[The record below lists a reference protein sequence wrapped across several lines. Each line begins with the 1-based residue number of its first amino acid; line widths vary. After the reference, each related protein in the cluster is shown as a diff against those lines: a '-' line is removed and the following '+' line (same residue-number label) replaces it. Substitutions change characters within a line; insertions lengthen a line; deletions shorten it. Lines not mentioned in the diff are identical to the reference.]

1 MKEMNRYLLS
11 NRMLFMAFLIAAALG
26 AKAQNL
32 TDLKTNIE
40 NYKKQVLKEKLYL
53 HVNKDF
59 YLTGEILWF
68 KVYNVEG
75 ASHVP
80 LDLSKVAYIELLDS
94 KHAPVLQTKVT
105 LKDGQGNGSIY
116 LPASVANGNYLLR
129 AYTAWMKNFD
139 ADNFFE
145 KPITVVNL
153 SQQPDNSQLAA
164 SDFDVQFMPE
174 GGNLVENLNSKV
186 AVKVTDS
193 HGRGVNYRG
202 AIVDQNNDTVA
213 RFSPLKMGIGTFL
226 FTPAAGKTYK
236 AVVKIG
242 NKAITKTL
250 PAANARG
257 YVMQAQD
264 NGAAWDVT
272 VSSKNSDASEH
283 LYLLLHNSAS
293 VQVAA
298 ELAMTNNAG
307 HYTIDKNK
315 LADGVNQLTLFN
327 AQRQPVSERLI
338 FKRPGKQL
346 KIDAKTDAASY
357 DKRKKVGLDD
367 SAVDE
372 SSKADPASLSLSV
385 YRVDSLQRTDEAGI
399 NSFVWL
405 SADVKGIVESPDFYF
420 KDDSRETNQAL
431 DNLLL
436 AQGWRAFNWTDATS
450 AKKPSFQ
457 FPPEYAGQIVSGTIS
472 NRVSGSPAPN
482 TLTYISFPGTKARLF
497 STRSDAN
504 GHFLF
509 NSGFIYGTKEVVLQA
524 NHFVDS
530 TAYKIDLASPF
541 SDKFSATSLPAFNL
555 SAAQKPLLTEHS
567 LSMQVQNTYQSAGM
581 RQFYATDTDS
591 SSFFGQPAKSFVLDQ
606 FTRFTTMEEVM
617 REFVSYIFLV
627 RKDKKLYL
635 KVFNQRGVFNDEP
648 LVMVDGVPVF
658 DNNKIFEVDP
668 LKIKRVDV
676 LPERVFNGAAAFE
689 GLVNLTTYKGD
700 MSSFELNPKA
710 VLLDYEGLQL
720 QRQFYSPVYDS
731 TDEKTSR
738 LPDFRNALYWNPD
751 LTTAPDGKVSTS
763 YFTSDMPGKYIGVLQ
778 GISNNGRTGSA
789 YFSFEVK

>member
-1 MKEMNRYLLS
+1 MKRMNRYLLS
-11 NRMLFMAFLIAAALG
+11 KRMLVIVFSIVVALG
-26 AKAQNL
+26 AKAQSL
-32 TDLKTNIE
+32 TDLKTNVE

-59 YLTGEILWF
+59 FLTGEILWF

-94 KHAPVLQTKVT
+94 KRAPVLQTKVT
-105 LKDGQGNGSIY
+105 LKNGQGSGAIY
-116 LPASVANGNYLLR
+116 LPASIVNGNYLIR

-139 ADNFFE
+139 ADSFFE
-145 KPITVVNL
+145 KAITVVNL
-153 SQQPDNSQLAA
+153 SQQPEKAALAS

-174 GGNLVENLNSKV
+174 GGNLVEGLNSKV
-186 AVKVTDS
+186 AVKVT
-193 HGRGVNYRG
+193 GNNGKGVDYRG

-213 RFSPLKMGIGTFL
+213 RFSPFKMGIGTFL

-236 AVVKIG
+236 AVVKVG
-242 NKAITKTL
+242 NKAVTTTL
-250 PAANARG
+250 PAINPRG
-257 YVMQAQD
+257 YVMQAED
-264 NGAAWDVT
+264 KSSTWDVT
-272 VSSKNSDASEH
+272 LSGKNSDPSEH
-283 LYLLLHNSAS
+283 LYVLLHSTGT
-293 VQVAA
+293 VQAAA
-298 ELAMTNNAG
+298 ELAMTNG
-307 HYTIDKNK
+307 SGRYTFDKSK
-315 LADGVNQLTLFN
+315 LADGVNQLTVFN
-327 AQRQPVSERLI
+327 AQRQPVCERLI
-338 FKRPGKQL
+338 FKRPVKQL
-346 KIDAKTDAASY
+346 KVDAKTDAAAY
-357 DKRKKVGLDD
+357 DRRQKVSVDMSTLD
-367 SAVDE
+367 E
-372 SSKADPASLSLSV
+372 TSKALGASLSLSV
-385 YRVDSLQRTDEAGI
+385 YRIDSLQRRDEAGI

-405 SADVKGIVESPDFYF
+405 SGDVKGLVESPDYYF

-436 AQGWRAFNWTDATS
+436 AQGWRAFNWTEATS

-457 FPPEYAGQIVSGTIS
+457 FPPEYDGQILSGTIS
-472 NRVSGSPAPN
+472 NRVTGRPASN

-497 STRSDAN
+497 SARSDAD
-504 GHFLF
+504 GRFFF
-509 NSGFIYGTKEVVLQA
+509 NSGLIYGTSEVVLQA
-524 NHFVDS
+524 NHFTDS

-541 SDKFSATSLPAFNL
+541 SDKFSTTALPAFNI
-555 SAAQKPLLTEHS
+555 SPAQKPLLTEHS

-581 RQFYATDTDS
+581 RRFYSTDNDS
-591 SSFFGQPAKSFVLDQ
+591 TSFYGTPAKSFVLDQ

-627 RKDKKLYL
+627 RKDKKLYM
-635 KVFNQRGVFNDEP
+635 KVFNQRGVFNNEP

-658 DNNKIFEVDP
+658 DNNKIFDVDP

-710 VLLDYEGLQL
+710 ILLDYEGLQL

-731 TDEKTSR
+731 SDEKTSR
-738 LPDFRNALYWNPD
+738 LPDFRNALYWNPY
-751 LTTAPDGKVSTS
+751 LTTAQDGKASAS

-778 GISNNGRTGSA
+778 GISNNGRSGSA

>member
-1 MKEMNRYLLS
+1 MKKMNPYLLS
-11 NRMLFMAFLIAAALG
+11 NRMLLMAFLIAAGLG
-26 AKAQNL
+26 AHAQSL
-32 TDLKTNIE
+32 TELKTNVE
-40 NYKKQVLKEKLYL
+40 NYKKQVLKEKLYV

-59 YLTGEILWF
+59 FLTGEILWF

-75 ASHVP
+75 ASHVS

-94 KHAPVLQTKVT
+94 KQVPVLQTKVQ
-105 LKDGQGNGSIY
+105 LKNGQGSGSIY
-116 LPASVANGNYLLR
+116 LPASVANGNYLIR

-139 ADNFFE
+139 ADSFFE
-145 KPITVVNL
+145 KAITVVNL
-153 SQQPDNSQLAA
+153 SQQPEKAAIAA

-174 GGNLVENLNSKV
+174 GGNLVTDLNSKV
-186 AVKVTDS
+186 AVKVTDGN
-193 HGRGVNYRG
+193 GRGINYRG

-236 AVVKIG
+236 AVVKVG
-242 NKAITKTL
+242 NKAVTKTL
-250 PAANARG
+250 PAVNPRG
-257 YVMQAQD
+257 YVMQAED
-264 NGAAWDVT
+264 KGATWDIT
-272 VSSKNSDASEH
+272 VSSKNTDPSER
-283 LYLLLHNSAS
+283 LYALLHNSGS

-298 ELAMTNNAG
+298 ELAMANG
-307 HYTIDKNK
+307 SVRYTVDKNK
-315 LADGVNQLTLFN
+315 LADGVNQLTVFN
-327 AQRQPVSERLI
+327 AQRQPVCERLV
-338 FKRPGKQL
+338 FKRPGRQL
-346 KIDAKTDAASY
+346 KIDAKPDAAAY
-357 DKRKKVGLDD
+357 DRRQKVGLDV
-367 SAVDE
+367 STLDE
-372 SSKADPASLSLSV
+372 TSKATAASLSVSV
-385 YRVDSLQRTDEAGI
+385 YRIDSLQRTDEAGI

-405 SADVKGIVESPDFYF
+405 SSDVKGIVESPDYYF

-450 AKKPSFQ
+450 GKKPSFQ
-457 FPPEYAGQIVSGTIS
+457 FAPEYDGQIMTGTIS
-472 NRVSGSPAPN
+472 DRISGRPAPN
-482 TLTYISFPGTKARLF
+482 TLTYISFPGTNARLF
-497 STRSDAN
+497 SARSDAA
-504 GHFLF
+504 GRFLF
-509 NSGFIYGTKEVVLQA
+509 NSGYIYGTKEVVLQA
-524 NHFVDS
+524 NHFIDS

-541 SDKFSATSLPAFNL
+541 ADKFSATSIPAFNV
-555 SAAQKPLLTEHS
+555 SPGQKSLLTEHS
-567 LSMQVQNTYQSAGM
+567 LSMQVQNAFQSVGM
-581 RQFYATDTDS
+581 RQFYATDNDS
-591 SSFFGQPAKSFVLDQ
+591 TSFYGQPAKSFVLDQ

-635 KVFNQRGVFNDEP
+635 KAFNQRGVFSDDP

-658 DNNKIFEVDP
+658 DNNKIFQVDP
-668 LKIKRVDV
+668 LKVKRVDV

-710 VLLDYEGLQL
+710 VLLDYEGLQI

-731 TDEKTSR
+731 GEERASR
-738 LPDFRNALYWNPD
+738 LADFRNALYWNPD
-751 LTTAPDGKVSTS
+751 LTTAQDGKTNAS

-778 GISNNGRTGSA
+778 GISNNGRSGSA